1 MPGLTVSE
9 KTHWKERI
17 SARIARRVEALKAQ
31 HPALFER
38 VKRAA
43 HAQALQSLGLAEP
56 YAELEAIQAEE
67 KALDKR
73 RKRAQRTMLAALR
86 CVPLDEV
93 SDSFVVRYGSD
104 LPLPQEAA
112 DGITKR
118 SAAHQEQLLADD
130 PVGVQIARLEA
141 ERDRL
146 LDVVWLATSSTQIRT
161 LWTKVAELLGD
172 ESTLLEREA
181 LAIEPPKDV

>member
-38 VKRAA
+38 VKREA
-43 HAQALQSLGLAEP
+43 HARALQSLGLAGP

-67 KALDKR
+67 EALAKR
-73 RKRAQRTMLAALR
+73 KERAQRTMIATLR
-86 CVPLDEV
+86 GVPLDEV
-93 SDSFVVRYGSD
+93 SDCFVLRYGCE

-112 DGITKR
+112 ESIGRR
-118 SAAHQEQLLADD
+118 SAAHEEQLLADD
-130 PVGVQIARLEA
+130 PVGLQIPRLDV

-146 LDVVWLATSSTQIRT
+146 LDVVWLASSSTQIRT
-161 LWTKVAELLGD
+161 LWSKVAELLGD
-172 ESTLLEREA
+172 EPTLLEREA